1 MCSSVDEKLWSFHSH
16 KTSLAEL
23 LHCAILL
30 FGFFKKEFS
39 IFMFVSGGRGVGEY
53 E

>member
-1 MCSSVDEKLWSFHSH
+1 MCSSVDEILCSLHSH

-23 LHCAILL
+23 LHCAILF

-39 IFMFVSGGRGVGEY
+39 IYRFFCGGSGVGEY

>member
-1 MCSSVDEKLWSFHSH
+1 MCSSVNEKLWTFHSH

-23 LHCAILL
+23 LHCAILF

-39 IFMFVSGGRGVGEY
+39 IFMFVSGARGVGEY